1 MSQLMVIV
9 KFLTIENKTSENNIT
24 NLKLSNAD
32 MTKKEVDTYLTS
44 DLSLILALLF
54 SCSQRH
60 LNYLAY
66 HYFDFG
72 CT

>member
-1 MSQLMVIV
+1 METYVFFFGLSGSKIMSQLMVIV

-44 DLSLILALLF
+44 DLF
-54 SCSQRH
+54 HSCI
-60 LNYLAY
+60 N
-66 HYFDFG
+66 
-72 CT
+72 TM